1 MQKQNLNCDDARY
14 FVHLSVG
21 DDNLPEEET
30 RLAEHLHSCS
40 PCRAYH
46 AGMVDTMRVIDRVRD
61 EERATS
67 ASGSRSGSLWP
78 AMAEQ
83 LKVRQANALAPQ
95 EGRRFN
101 VAVAALCVC
110 SLMLALVTAVQNLPS
125 NTNQMADNY
134 YPMPEMNSMNVGFSN
149 SGNVNLPEI
158 SSERLIEVS
167 GPQGSRLLLDRATGQ
182 YYVPNFATSGDQNM
196 NF

>member
-1 MQKQNLNCDDARY
+1 MQKQNLNCADSRH
-14 FVHLSVG
+14 FIHLSVG

-40 PCRAYH
+40 DCRAYH
-46 AGMVDTMRVIDRVRD
+46 AGMVDAMLVVDRVRD
-61 EERATS
+61 EGSVE
-67 ASGSRSGSLWP
+67 SRSDSLWP
-78 AMAEQ
+78 AMADH
-83 LKVRQANALAPQ
+83 LKVRQAKSVVPQ

-125 NTNQMADNY
+125 NSSQMANSY
-134 YPMPEMNSMNVGFSN
+134 HTMPAMNVGFSN
-149 SGNVNLPEI
+149 NASTPENARK
-158 SSERLIEVS
+158 RLIEVN
-167 GPQGSRLLLDRATGQ
+167 GPQGSKLLLDRSTGQ
-182 YYVPNFATSGDQNM
+182 YYIPEFAANKDQNM

>member
-1 MQKQNLNCDDARY
+1 MRKQNLNCDDARY

-40 PCRAYH
+40 DCRAYH
-46 AGMVDTMRVIDRVRD
+46 AGMVDAMQVVDRVRD
-61 EERATS
+61 EVSDSPVA
-67 ASGSRSGSLWP
+67 GSLWP

-83 LKVRQANALAPQ
+83 LKVRQANTVAPQ

-110 SLMLALVTAVQNLPS
+110 SLVLALVTAVQHLPANS
-125 NTNQMADNY
+125 NQIADNY
-134 YPMPEMNSMNVGFSN
+134 YPMPAMNVGFSN
-149 SGNVNLPEI
+149 NGSLPQN
-158 SSERLIEVS
+158 SMERLIEVP
-167 GPQGSRLLLDRATGQ
+167 GPQGSRLLFDRATGQ
-182 YYVPNFATSGDQNM
+182 YYVPNFAAQSDQNM